1 MNIAGLML
9 SGMWL
14 QGDLNSTVGST
25 WLIVFV
31 GLVALAM
38 IIQAVTVVGMAVGAA
53 KTRKRVMEMA
63 DELRGKMLPLIDQS
77 RELMQDSAPKIRVIT
92 ENLAETTQ
100 LVRAK
105 VTEFDATIH
114 EANAKTR
121 AQVARVD
128 GMVTSVLDTTS
139 DIGQMLQRAARVPAR
154 EFSGLMNGLK
164 AGLDV
169 LIGRK
174 KSAAQV
180 AEEREPVG
188 RY

>member
-1 MNIAGLML
+1 MNAATVL

-38 IIQAVTVVGMAVGAA
+38 IIQAITVVGMAMGAA
-53 KTRKRVMEMA
+53 KTRGRVMEMA
-63 DELRGKMLPLIDQS
+63 EELRAKMLPLIDQS
-77 RELMQDSAPKIRVIT
+77 RELLHDSAPKVKVIAD
-92 ENLAETTQ
+92 NLVETSHT
-100 LVRAK
+100 VRSRIA
-105 VTEFDATIH
+105 EFDATMH

-128 GMVTSVLDTTS
+128 GMVTSVLNTTS
-139 DIGQMLQRAARVPAR
+139 DITQALQRAARIPAR

-174 KSAAQV
+174 KTTVDAAR
-180 AEEREPVG
+180 EREPVG
-188 RY
+188 RF